1 METIS
6 IEKLRADK
14 RKFEDLC
21 EKLNAKLENEL
32 AAGGQIENICGLIN
46 SYQREL
52 SAIIKAIRRCEPTE
66 NENENEQDRKA
77 IAIIAGGRGV
87 EIRAKN
93 DDATKYTVRKR
104 QTFDEIMKNRYV
116 QKPNGKTTQQE
127 AVKL

>member
-6 IEKLRADK
+6 IEKLRTDK
-14 RKFEDLC
+14 RRCEDLC
-21 EKLNAKLENEL
+21 EQLNAKLENEL
-32 AAGGQIENICGLIN
+32 ATGGQIENICGLIN
-46 SYQREL
+46 SCRRDLE
-52 SAIIKAIRRCEPTE
+52 AITKAIRRCEPTE

-77 IAIIAGGRGV
+77 IAIIAGGKGV

-104 QTFDEIMKNRYV
+104 QTYDEIIKKRYV
-116 QKPNGKTTQQE
+116 QKPNGKTTQEQ

>member
-14 RKFEDLC
+14 RKLEEKC

-32 AAGGQIENICGLIN
+32 ATGGQIENICGLIN
-46 SYQREL
+46 SCQHDL
-52 SAIIKAIRRCEPTE
+52 DAITKAIRRCEPTE

-77 IAIIAGGRGV
+77 IAIIAGGKGV

-104 QTFDEIMKNRYV
+104 QTYDEIIKKRYL
-116 QKPNGKTTQQE
+116 QKPNGKTTQQQ